1 MNFNLKKIMLKKI
14 LQHRYIQELTGW
26 IIAFYIKICFNTSIW
41 YLKNDEEI
49 ISVLKKKKKLIVVF
63 WHNRLLMA
71 PYCWN
76 YNKPFKMLISGHRD
90 GKIISNAVSHLGI
103 ETIKGSSS
111 KNKISSAK
119 EILNSLKMNNVVGVT
134 PDGPRGPK
142 EKMKEGLVS
151 LLKKTNATIVPLSYS
166 AKFKFELNSWDKF
179 ILVPPFN
186 KFVAV
191 WGNAIEYD
199 NKKKLE
205 DNLNIIQNELNR
217 VTKLSEN
224 LSK

>member
-1 MNFNLKKIMLKKI
+1 MIKKI
-14 LQHRYIQELTGW
+14 LQHKYVQELAGW
-26 IIAFYIKICFNTSIW
+26 IIAFYIKICFNTSLW

-49 ISVLKKKKKLIVVF
+49 SSVLKKKKKIIVIF

-90 GKIISNAVSHLGI
+90 GKIISNAVAHLGI

-111 KNKISSAK
+111 KDKISSAK
-119 EILNSLKMNNVVGVT
+119 EILNNLKKYNVIGIT

-142 EKMKEGLVS
+142 EKIKEGIIS
-151 LLKKTNATIVPLSYS
+151 LLKKTNATVIPLSYS
-166 AKFKFELNSWDKF
+166 AKFFLKLNSWDNF
-179 ILVPPFN
+179 VFVPPFN

-191 WGNAIEYD
+191 WGKAIEYNK
-199 NKKKLE
+199 NKKIE
-205 DNLNIIQNELNR
+205 ENLNIIQNELIR